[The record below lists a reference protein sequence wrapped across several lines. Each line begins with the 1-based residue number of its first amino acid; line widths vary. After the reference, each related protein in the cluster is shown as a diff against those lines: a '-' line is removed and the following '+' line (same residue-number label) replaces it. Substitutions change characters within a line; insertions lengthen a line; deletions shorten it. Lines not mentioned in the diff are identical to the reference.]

1 MECKLCLE
9 ATSPPRAHVPIFAKH
24 LCCVVDSTRAWH
36 TRAVRVSFEFT
47 PQWIL
52 AAAAAWMQSA
62 FLCGCGSGWA
72 NRGIGIIPPLYL
84 HSTHAHT
91 LFSVWSRL
99 EPISYLHVCSHVF
112 GTFFFLKVQFLRLCT
127 GNLKC

>member
-1 MECKLCLE
+1 MKCKLCLE
-9 ATSPPRAHVPIFAKH
+9 ATPTPLRARAPIFAKH

-36 TRAVRVSFEFT
+36 ARAVRVSFEFT

-52 AAAAAWMQSA
+52 AAVAAAWMQSA

-84 HSTHAHT
+84 HSTHAHA
-91 LFSVWSRL
+91 LFSVGRAQSPSHIYMRVVMCLVHFSFSEYNFYARL
-99 EPISYLHVCSHVF
+99 LGI
-112 GTFFFLKVQFLRLCT
+112 
-127 GNLKC
+127 